1 MKISELPAVIVAL
14 RASRGW
20 SQTELAERA
29 GVSRNCIALIESRNE
44 RANSKVE
51 TLVKIF
57 GAFDLEVKFE
67 IRERNV
73 PDTVKPTRRSG
84 KSRTSKTKKT

>member
-1 MKISELPAVIVAL
+1 MKISELPAVLVAL

-29 GVSRNCIALIESRNE
+29 GLSRNCIALIESKSE

-57 GAFDLEVKFE
+57 GAFDLDVKFE
-67 IRERNV
+67 IRERSAS
-73 PDTVKPTRRSG
+73 KSG
-84 KSRTSKTKKT
+84 KPARRAKD